1 MLHDKHS
8 NPILMEITAADD
20 LNVALIGQE
29 VTCKEIVIPEKY
41 YPIKTNLKV
50 SCKKYSYLS
59 LTLSFPLPNSEP
71 SPSSEVMKNTCF
83 VPRARGFCQA
93 PSKCSS
99 PLTSCVV
106 GGTTGSSL
114 LHSYLAAK
122 NLYIPKGLLR
132 QGFQREHSPR

>member
-50 SCKKYSYLS
+50 SYKKYSYLS
-59 LTLSFPLPNSEP
+59 LTLSFPLPNLEP

-93 PSKCSS
+93 PSFGSSKCSS
-99 PLTSCVV
+99 PLTSCVM

-132 QGFQREHSPR
+132 QGFQ